1 MKQPCFC
8 VCVCVCVC
16 VCALCLL
23 LCVPKRSLS
32 PADACRRHG
41 AEPVCAGRRLRHRGE
56 RRSCCGLTAPCHNLQ
71 LLPPPPPPLRLAFCT
86 LLAALQC
93 RRTRASRMQQACS
106 GINVSL
112 FRCRPLQFTYNW
124 RMALVVTG
132 AAPFIALGGC
142 AMRGVCSRDAELCRD
157 PFQESMLRGPQHKA
171 RRGQRCCTQL
181 SCMHAERRSAPAL
194 QAAQHEAHDRRE
206 QRKRQGVRRGQ
217 PGRHRGGR
225 CHPRRAREAAGA
237 YACLWRGWGG
247 LERRRGQPPGHMYHA
262 ATVLLSQCMIISSP
276 RPRLAAAGLQPP
288 GLRRRQLQ
296 PPAAARQRRRAQDV
310 GRRRHLRG
318 LRRERGGGEGRRQGG
333 KGERGQCPG
342 CMQAGRKPWRIAR
355 AWGWPHP
362 QHPLLLRRAPPC
374 ATPRKNCNPC
384 DARGRSAT
392 PPCPQR
398 CCPCLP
404 PTRSSRGLAAR
415 RSWAAAAT
423 STRSSRWGGGPG

>member
-1 MKQPCFC
+1 M
-8 VCVCVCVC
+8 
-16 VCALCLL
+16 CALCLL

-247 LERRRGQPPGHMYHA
+247 LERRRGQPPGHMHHA